1 LVISKDVQAFI
12 GEKFVRR
19 ENGRDFAVGISAIK
33 KIGEHGD
40 VDAPLLF
47 VHARNEQ
54 SLFLIMPFLEKAAEV
69 RAV

>member
-33 KIGEHGD
+33 KIGEHAD
-40 VDAPLLF
+40 VDEPLLF
-47 VHARNEQ
+47 VHSRNEQ
-54 SLFLIMPFLEKAAEV
+54 SLFSIMPLLEKTVEV